1 MYGLKYKV
9 PFTDVDENDYEV
21 RILVDGY
28 SGDVTELTGA
38 ESPFVVDVSDEQF
51 LYTPTRFSGATLNIV
66 GSDYL
71 QDLFSTDYQMSKVDL
86 YKGSRLMWTGFIT
99 PDTYSQE
106 YDAHIFELGIE
117 CISALSTLE
126 YVDFSMT
133 QATPTFKEILLE
145 CINKSKGSYTNV
157 YIPNTYNID
166 LSELSVSRANF
177 FDEDDKPMTLKE
189 CLEEVCK
196 YLGWTCTDMNGYV
209 CFVDV
214 DYISRGFT
222 EYTDLLTGKVVNL
235 SSNIDVASIVSK
247 DSANTMSMIGGYNKV
262 TVVDSDYEPDQD
274 FLFPELDKVKGDPLG
289 STQRAASKDG
299 SYIMRDDNGK
309 SKYGD
314 IRYYYRFF
322 TSPKVKLTRYNY
334 SNGNWVVDNSDS
346 LTSAGAR
353 LLYQATADQE
363 DKPIS
368 LNWEPIYEI
377 KLFDGLDSPEVNYL
391 EKDNYLYEGS
401 GDKTQCFNFRRY
413 RPTNWNTYLDGYH
426 IEPVNNTISNI
437 SGLLKKTIEYESP
450 AHIIFPNNSCIGI
463 SYKMLLT
470 PLKPNIAND
479 NYGKYTIVNAFRGI
493 PYDLSV
499 DKRLDNLMT
508 LEKILK
514 ENDHYKNS
522 FNIDEHKN
530 YYFIPM
536 RLQIG
541 NMYWNGSDWTRDS
554 NSVFRVNVDVEKDTK
569 LLCNW
574 LKSKNTN
581 SYEES
586 IDGIDEAY
594 VIPLFNGLNGKV
606 KLTLFVPY
614 FEMPWQSKNNIYI
627 KDLKI
632 KVGRST
638 SFWDLDKNEN
648 KKDTKYTNVVNDKFV
663 NEAED
668 VELKLTS
675 DNESVLSLSKV
686 AFNNEVIKILSS
698 KLFDKAMLP
707 EKQIINRIVNQY
719 NKPKVSLLYN
729 VENSIDAYSLLS
741 NKYMSGKKFIYTG
754 GQIDYASNSI
764 ECNMIELF

>member
-9 PFTDVDENDYEV
+9 PFTDVDGNDYDV

-157 YIPNTYNID
+157 YIPNTYNVD

-189 CLEEVCK
+189 CLEEICK

-222 EYTDLLTGKVVNL
+222 EYTDLLTGKVVDL

-262 TVVDSDYEPDQD
+262 NVIDSDYEPDSD

-353 LLYQATADQE
+353 ILYQATADQE
-363 DKPIS
+363 DKPTS
-368 LNWEPIYEI
+368 LNWEPMYEI
-377 KLFDGLDSPEVNYL
+377 KLFDGIDSPEVEYL
-391 EKDNYLYEGS
+391 GFDEFLYKDCKDY
-401 GDKTQCFNFRRY
+401 RRY

-450 AHIIFPNNSCIGI
+450 AHIIFPSDTYVGI
-463 SYKMLLT
+463 SYKMMLT
-470 PLKPNIAND
+470 PLKPNIENYK
-479 NYGKYTIVNAFRGI
+479 YGKYNIVNAFRGT

-499 DKRLDNLMT
+499 DKKLDKNT
-508 LEKILK
+508 LGKLVE
-514 ENDHYKNS
+514 D
-522 FNIDEHKN
+522 IDEHSK

-536 RLQIG
+536 KLQIG
-541 NMYWNGSDWTRDS
+541 DMYWNGSDWTRDS
-554 NSVFRVNVDVEKDTK
+554 NSVFRVHADVDKDTK
-569 LLCNW
+569 LLGNW
-574 LKSKNTN
+574 LNVKNTN
-581 SYEES
+581 SYE
-586 IDGIDEAY
+586 INLDGVDEAY

-606 KLTLFVPY
+606 KLTLYVPY

-668 VELKLTS
+668 IELKLTS

-686 AFNNEVIKILSS
+686 AFNNEVIKMLSS
-698 KLFDKAMLP
+698 KLFDTAMLP

-754 GQIDYASNSI
+754 GQIDYVSNSI

>member
-9 PFTDVDENDYEV
+9 PFTDVDENNYEV

-28 SGDVTELTGA
+28 SGDVIELTGA
-38 ESPFVVDVSDEQF
+38 ASPFVVDVSDEQF

-71 QDLFSTDYQMSKVDL
+71 QDLFSTNYQMSKVDL

-106 YDAHIFELGIE
+106 YDSHIFELGIE

-214 DYISRGFT
+214 DYISKGFT
-222 EYTDLLTGKVVNL
+222 EYTDLLTGEVVNL

-262 TVVDSDYEPDQD
+262 NVIDSDYEPDSD
-274 FLFPELDKVKGDPLG
+274 FLFPDIDNTKGDPLG

-299 SYIMRDDNGK
+299 SHIIRNKDGK

-314 IRYYYRFF
+314 IRYFHRFF
-322 TSPKVKLTRYNY
+322 KSSKVNLTRYNY
-334 SNGNWVVDNSDS
+334 SNGDWVVDNSDS
-346 LTSAGAR
+346 FTSAGAR
-353 LLYQATADQE
+353 ILYQATADQE
-363 DKPIS
+363 DKPTS
-368 LNWEPIYEI
+368 LNWEPMYEI
-377 KLFDGLDSPEVNYL
+377 KLFDGIDSPEVEYTEYYQYEYGGNKYDITL
-391 EKDNYLYEGS
+391 NDCRLY
-401 GDKTQCFNFRRY
+401 K
-413 RPTNWNTYLDGYH
+413 PTNYDTYLDGYY
-426 IEPVNNTISNI
+426 IQPSNNTISDI
-437 SGLLKKTIEYESP
+437 SGLLKKTIEYESS
-450 AHIIFPNNSCIGI
+450 AHIIFPSEAYIGI
-463 SYKMLLT
+463 SYKMMLT
-470 PLKPNIAND
+470 PLKPNIED
-479 NYGKYTIVNAFRGI
+479 NKHGKHVIVNAFRGT

-499 DKRLDNLMT
+499 DKLLNRNT
-508 LEKILK
+508 LEKIQDK
-514 ENDHYKNS
+514 YDYK
-522 FNIDEHKN
+522 FQLDIDEHKN

-536 RLQIG
+536 KLQIG

-554 NSVFRVNVDVEKDTK
+554 NSVFRVHADVDKDTK
-569 LLCNW
+569 LLGNW
-574 LKSKNTN
+574 LNVKNTN

-606 KLTLFVPY
+606 KLTLYVPY

-627 KDLKI
+627 KDLKL

-638 SFWDLDKNEN
+638 SFWDLDKGEN

-663 NEAED
+663 NEADD

-675 DNESVLSLSKV
+675 DNESILSLSKV
-686 AFNNEVIKILSS
+686 AFNNEVIKMLSS
-698 KLFDKAMLP
+698 KLFDTAMLP

-754 GQIDYASNSI
+754 GQIDYVSNSI

>member
-9 PFTDVDENDYEV
+9 PFTDVDGNDYEV
-21 RILVDGY
+21 RILVDSY
-28 SGDVTELTGA
+28 NGDATELTGA
-38 ESPFVVDVSDEQF
+38 ASPFVVDVSDEQF

-106 YDAHIFELGIE
+106 YDSHIFELGVE

-126 YVDFSMT
+126 YVDFNMT

-177 FDEDDKPMTLKE
+177 FDEDDKPMKLKE

-214 DYISRGFT
+214 DYISKGFT
-222 EYTDLLTGKVVNL
+222 EYTDLLTGEVVNL

-262 TVVDSDYEPDQD
+262 NVIDSDYEPDSD
-274 FLFPELDKVKGDPLG
+274 FLFPDIDNTKGYPLG

-299 SYIMRDDNGK
+299 SNIIRDDDGK

-334 SNGNWVVDNSDS
+334 SNGDWVVDNSDS

-353 LLYQATADQE
+353 ILYHATANQE
-363 DKPIS
+363 DKPTS
-368 LNWEPIYEI
+368 LNWEPMYEI

-391 EKDNYLYEGS
+391 EKDEYLYDGS
-401 GDKTQCFNFRRY
+401 IFSTNCFNYRRY

-426 IEPVNNTISNI
+426 IAPVNNTISDI

-450 AHIIFPNNSCIGI
+450 AHIIFPNNTYIGI

-470 PLKPNIAND
+470 PLKPNIANEK
-479 NYGKYTIVNAFRGI
+479 YGKYTIVNAFRGI

-499 DKRLDNLMT
+499 DKLLDIMT
-508 LEKILK
+508 LKKLK
-514 ENDHYKNS
+514 DDRLTGT
-522 FNIDEHKN
+522 IDEHSK

-536 RLQIG
+536 KLQIG
-541 NMYWNGSDWTRDS
+541 DMYWNGSDWTRDS
-554 NSVFRVNVDVEKDTK
+554 NSVFRVHADVDKDTK
-569 LLCNW
+569 LLGNW
-574 LKSKNTN
+574 LNVKNTN
-581 SYEES
+581 TYEIN
-586 IDGIDEAY
+586 IDGVDEAY

-606 KLTLFVPY
+606 KLTLYVPY

-627 KDLKI
+627 KDLKL

-638 SFWDLDKNEN
+638 SFWDLDKGEN

-663 NEAED
+663 NEADD

-675 DNESVLSLSKV
+675 DNESILSLSKV
-686 AFNNEVIKILSS
+686 AFNNEVVKMLSS
-698 KLFDKAMLP
+698 KLFDTAMLP

-754 GQIDYASNSI
+754 RQIDYVSNSI

>member
-9 PFTDVDENDYEV
+9 PFTDVDGNDYEV

-28 SGDVTELTGA
+28 SGDVTELLGA

-51 LYTPTRFSGATLNIV
+51 LYTPTRFSGGTLNIV

-106 YDAHIFELGIE
+106 YDAHIFELSIE

-133 QATPTFKEILLE
+133 QETPTLKEILLE

-157 YIPNTYNID
+157 YIPNTYNVD

-196 YLGWTCTDMNGYV
+196 FLGWTCTDMNGYV

-262 TVVDSDYEPDQD
+262 TVVDSDYEPDSD
-274 FLFPELDKVKGDPLG
+274 FLFPDIEKTRGDDLG
-289 STQRAASKDG
+289 SSQKIASKDG
-299 SYIMRDDNGK
+299 SYLLTNDDGTY
-309 SKYGD
+309 KYGCVK
-314 IRYYYRFF
+314 YMYKFF
-322 TSPKVKLTRYNY
+322 KSSKVKLTKYKY
-334 SNGNWVVDNSDS
+334 SSGNWVVDNSDD
-346 LTSAGAR
+346 LHSAGAR
-353 LLYQATADQE
+353 ILYQANADQE
-363 DKPIS
+363 EKPTS
-368 LNWEPIYEI
+368 LNWDKMYEI
-377 KLFDGLDSPEVNYL
+377 KLFDGANSPEVNASNGG
-391 EKDNYLYEGS
+391 KGGDRKYE
-401 GDKTQCFNFRRY
+401 
-413 RPTNWNTYLDGYH
+413 PTDYNTYLDGYH
-426 IEPVNNTISNI
+426 IEPVNNVLPSISQ
-437 SGLLKKTIEYESP
+437 LLKKTIEYESP
-450 AHIIFPNNSCIGI
+450 EHIIFPLNSYIGI
-463 SYKMLLT
+463 SFKMALS
-470 PLKPNIAND
+470 PLKPNVRD
-479 NYGKYTIVNAFRGI
+479 EGKQIIHSVFRGM
-493 PYDLSV
+493 PFDTTKDPKLSNV
-499 DKRLDNLMT
+499 T
-508 LEKILK
+508 LEKMHVK
-514 ENDHYKNS
+514 D
-522 FNIDEHKN
+522 FNEHSK

-536 RLQIG
+536 TVQLG
-541 NMYWNGSDWTRDS
+541 DKYWNGNKWTTDS
-554 NSVFRVNVDVEKDTK
+554 SSVFRVYADVDKDTR
-569 LLCNW
+569 LLGNW
-574 LKSKNTN
+574 LNVKNTN
-581 SYEES
+581 SYEIN

-594 VIPLFNGLNGKV
+594 VIPIDPGLNGKF
-606 KLTLFVPY
+606 KLTMYVPY
-614 FEMPWQSKNNIYI
+614 FEMLWKSKSSIYI
-627 KDLKI
+627 RDLKV
-632 KVGRST
+632 KVGRS
-638 SFWDLDKNEN
+638 SSYWKINDNNE
-648 KKDTKYTNVVNDKFV
+648 KKDTKYTNVVNDKYV

-668 VELKLTS
+668 IELKLTS
-675 DNESVLSLSKV
+675 DNESKVSLSKV
-686 AFNNEVIKILSS
+686 ARNNYVINTLSS
-698 KLFDKAMLP
+698 KLFDVDTKP
-707 EKQIINRIVNQY
+707 EKQIINRVVNQY
-719 NKPKVSLLYN
+719 NKPKVALLYN

-754 GQIDYASNSI
+754 GQIDYVSNSI

>member
-9 PFTDVDENDYEV
+9 PFTDVDGNGYEV

-28 SGDVTELTGA
+28 SGGVTELTGA
-38 ESPFVVDVSDEQF
+38 ESPFTVDVSDEQF

-106 YDAHIFELGIE
+106 YDSHIFELGIE

-126 YVDFSMT
+126 YVDFNMT

-196 YLGWTCTDMNGYV
+196 FLGWTCTEMNGYV

-222 EYTDLLTGKVVNL
+222 EYTDLLTNKVVNL

-262 TVVDSDYEPDQD
+262 TVVDSDYEPDSD
-274 FLFPELDKVKGDPLG
+274 FLFPDIEKTRGDDLG
-289 STQRAASKDG
+289 SLQKTASKDG
-299 SYIMRDDNGK
+299 SYLLKDDDGNY
-309 SKYGD
+309 KYGCV
-314 IRYYYRFF
+314 RYMYKFF
-322 TSPKVKLTRYNY
+322 KSSKVKLTKYNY

-346 LTSAGAR
+346 IHSAGAR
-353 LLYQATADQE
+353 IIYQASVDQE
-363 DKPIS
+363 DDKPTS
-368 LNWEPIYEI
+368 LNWDKMYEI
-377 KLFDGLDSPEVNYL
+377 KLFDGASSPEVDVDQ
-391 EKDNYLYEGS
+391 DNRKY
-401 GDKTQCFNFRRY
+401 K
-413 RPTNWNTYLDGYH
+413 PTNYNTYLDGYH
-426 IEPVNNTISNI
+426 IEPVNNVLPSISQ
-437 SGLLKKTIEYESP
+437 LLKKTIEYESP
-450 AHIIFPNNSCIGI
+450 AHIIFPSDSYLGI
-463 SYKMLLT
+463 SFKMALS
-470 PLKPNIAND
+470 PLKPNTRD
-479 NYGKYTIVNAFRGI
+479 GGKQTISSVFRGM
-493 PYDLSV
+493 PFDTTKDPKLKKV
-499 DKRLDNLMT
+499 T
-508 LEKILK
+508 LE
-514 ENDHYKNS
+514 EMNVQD
-522 FNIDEHKN
+522 FNEHSK

-536 RLQIG
+536 QIQLG
-541 NMYWNGSDWTRDS
+541 DKYWNGESWTTNS
-554 NSVFRVNVDVEKDTK
+554 NAICRVYADVEKDTK
-569 LLCNW
+569 LLGNW
-574 LKSKNTN
+574 LSVKNTN
-581 SYEES
+581 SYEIN

-594 VIPLFNGLNGKV
+594 VIPIDAGLNGKF

-614 FEMPWQSKNNIYI
+614 FEMLWKSKSSVYI
-627 KDLKI
+627 KELKV
-632 KVGRST
+632 KVGRS
-638 SFWDLDKNEN
+638 SSYWKVDDNNE
-648 KKDTKYTNVVNDKFV
+648 KKDTKYTNVVNDKYV

-668 VELKLTS
+668 IEFKLTTE
-675 DNESVLSLSKV
+675 NESTVSLSKV
-686 AFNNEVIKILSS
+686 AINNRVINTLSS
-698 KLFDKAMLP
+698 KLFDGMKP
-707 EKQIINRIVNQY
+707 EKQMINRVVNQY

-741 NKYMSGKKFIYTG
+741 NKYMSGKKFIYAG
-754 GQIDYASNSI
+754 GQIDYVSNSI

>member
-9 PFTDVDENDYEV
+9 PFTDVDLNDYEV

-28 SGDVTELTGA
+28 SGDVIELLGA

-86 YKGSRLMWTGFIT
+86 YKGSRLIWTGFIT

-106 YDAHIFELGIE
+106 YDSHIFELGVE

-126 YVDFSMT
+126 YVDFNMT

-157 YIPNTYNID
+157 YIPNTYNVD

-189 CLEEVCK
+189 CLEEICK

-222 EYTDLLTGKVVNL
+222 EYTDLLTGEVVNL

-262 TVVDSDYEPDQD
+262 NVIDSDYEPDSD
-274 FLFPELDKVKGDPLG
+274 FLLPGIDKVKGDPLG

-299 SYIMRDDNGK
+299 SNIIRDDDGK

-314 IRYYYRFF
+314 IRYLYRFF
-322 TSPKVKLTRYNY
+322 KSPKVKLTRYNY

-346 LTSAGAR
+346 FTSAGAR
-353 LLYQATADQE
+353 ILYQATADQE
-363 DKPIS
+363 DKPTS
-368 LNWEPIYEI
+368 LNWEPMYEI
-377 KLFDGLDSPEVNYL
+377 KLFDGLDSPEVEYL
-391 EKDNYLYEGS
+391 GYDEFLHKECKDY
-401 GDKTQCFNFRRY
+401 RRY

-426 IEPVNNTISNI
+426 IAPVNNTISDI

-450 AHIIFPNNSCIGI
+450 AHIIFPSNTYIGI
-463 SYKMLLT
+463 SYKMMLT
-470 PLKPNIAND
+470 PLKPNIENYK
-479 NYGKYTIVNAFRGI
+479 YGKYNIVNAFRGT

-499 DKRLDNLMT
+499 DKKLDKNT
-508 LEKILK
+508 LGKLVE
-514 ENDHYKNS
+514 D
-522 FNIDEHKN
+522 IDEHSK

-536 RLQIG
+536 KLQIG
-541 NMYWNGSDWTRDS
+541 DMYWNGSDWTRDS
-554 NSVFRVNVDVEKDTK
+554 NSVFRVHADVDKDTK
-569 LLCNW
+569 LLGNW
-574 LKSKNTN
+574 LNVKNTN
-581 SYEES
+581 TYEIN
-586 IDGIDEAY
+586 IDGVDEAY

-606 KLTLFVPY
+606 KLTLYVPY

-627 KDLKI
+627 KDLKL

-638 SFWDLDKNEN
+638 SFWDLDKGEN

-663 NEAED
+663 NEADD

-675 DNESVLSLSKV
+675 DNESILSLSKV
-686 AFNNEVIKILSS
+686 AFNNEVVKMLSS
-698 KLFDKAMLP
+698 KLFDTAMLP

-754 GQIDYASNSI
+754 GQIDYVSNSI